1 MNAERVA
8 FTDALRAALPA
19 DVTVYPMPPD
29 TLAVPAV
36 VVLPGN
42 PYLKRGTSC
51 LYEMKLDIAMFV
63 ARSDERAAYDAID
76 ALTSALIEAIKTI
89 NNAAL
94 DAVNAIGPTE
104 EVQGVSY
111 LSGTASV
118 TLLTF

>member
-1 MNAERVA
+1 MSERTT
-8 FTDALRAALPA
+8 FTDALRVGLPLE
-19 DVTVYPMPPD
+19 VTVYPMPPD

-42 PYLKRGTSC
+42 PYMKRGTSC
-51 LYEMKLDIAMFV
+51 LYEMRLDIALFV
-63 ARSDERAAYDAID
+63 PRTDERAAYDMAD
-76 ALTSALIEAIKTI
+76 ALVSVLIEAIKTI